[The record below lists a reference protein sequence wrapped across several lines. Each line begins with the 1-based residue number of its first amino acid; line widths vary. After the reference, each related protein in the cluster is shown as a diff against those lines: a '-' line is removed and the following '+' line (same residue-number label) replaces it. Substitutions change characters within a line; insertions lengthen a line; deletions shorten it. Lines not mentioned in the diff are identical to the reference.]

1 MNLNDNETNE
11 VVEEAPKLSLAKEK
25 VLEEAKRVLDRE
37 GEKKGISIVVIG
49 DVLCC
54 PFFQTRN
61 ECFLQVMLMPVNL
74 H

>member
-1 MNLNDNETNE
+1 LNLNDNETNE

-54 PFFQTRN
+54 PFFQTRV